1 MIKQKISNF
10 TLVVVFILISCG
22 KSLTQDE
29 LYKKYLSCYESEN
42 YDCSLNYISLMIEKD
57 PNNIFLR
64 RERADVY
71 MNLSNP
77 DMAILDVKYT
87 IDNDLAYSE
96 DYLLLFD
103 IYRFLGRGKEAEKI
117 LLSGIKKAKERM
129 PFTPLHVD
137 SVNPGEEELFLNL
150 YRFYINMGE
159 EEKACEI
166 AEDGFRRNSASIDL
180 RDVTSNCGAERE
192 Q

>member
-1 MIKQKISNF
+1 
-10 TLVVVFILISCG
+10 
-22 KSLTQDE
+22 
-29 LYKKYLSCYESEN
+29 
-42 YDCSLNYISLMIEKD
+42 
-57 PNNIFLR
+57 
-64 RERADVY
+64 